1 MSVPTITRRTFLT
14 TGVAGGVVGA
24 AVSVFGFDVQP
35 AAAQARTLKIERTT
49 ETRSVCPYCAV
60 GCSVIIHT
68 LGDKARNVT
77 GSTVVHVEGD
87 PDSPVNRGT
96 LCSKGA
102 TLKDDIVNDRRITTL
117 RYRAPGSDRWEEKSW
132 EWAIDR
138 IAHLIKQTRDA
149 KFVAKDHKGRTINA
163 LTAMAVVGG
172 GTHSNENNYPIQK
185 AFPAGLSIIPVE
197 QQARI

>member
-1 MSVPTITRRTFLT
+1 MSVPTMTRRTFLKV
-14 TGVAGGVVGA
+14 GVAGA
-24 AVSVFGFDVQP
+24 AVSVFGFDVKP
-35 AAAQARTLKIERTT
+35 ATAQARGLKIDRTT

-149 KFVAKDHKGRTINA
+149 KFVGKDHKGRTINA

-172 GTHSNENNYPIQK
+172 CTDSNENNYLIQK
-185 AFPAGLSIIPVE
+185 AFRAGLSIIPVE

>member
-1 MSVPTITRRTFLT
+1 MSVPTMTRRTFLKV
-14 TGVAGGVVGA
+14 GVAGA
-24 AVSVFGFDVQP
+24 AVSVFGFDVKP
-35 AAAQARTLKIERTT
+35 AAAQARSLKIARTT

-149 KFVAKDHKGRTINA
+149 KFVGKDHKGRTINA

-172 GTHSNENNYPIQK
+172 CTDSNENNYLIQK
-185 AFPAGLSIIPVE
+185 AFRAGLSIIPVE

>member
-1 MSVPTITRRTFLT
+1 MSVLTMTRRTFLKV
-14 TGVAGGVVGA
+14 GVAGA
-24 AVSVFGFDVQP
+24 AVSVFGFDVKP
-35 AAAQARTLKIERTT
+35 AAAQARSLKIDRTT

-149 KFVAKDHKGRTINA
+149 KFVGKDHKGRTINA

-172 GTHSNENNYPIQK
+172 CTDSNENNYLIQK
-185 AFPAGLSIIPVE
+185 AFRAGLSIIPVE

>member
-1 MSVPTITRRTFLT
+1 MSVPTITRRTFLKA
-14 TGVAGGVVGA
+14 GVAGA
-24 AVSVFGFDVQP
+24 AVTVFGFDVQP
-35 AAAQARTLKIERTT
+35 AAAQARTFKIAHTT

-68 LGDKARNVT
+68 LGDKSRNVT

-87 PDSPVNRGT
+87 PDSPINRGT

-102 TLKDDIVNDRRITTL
+102 TLRDDIVNDRRLTAVM
-117 RYRAPGSDRWEEKSW
+117 YRAPGSDQWEQKSW
-132 EWAIDR
+132 DWAVDR
-138 IAHLIKQTRDA
+138 IAHLIKTTRDT
-149 KFVAKDHKGRTINA
+149 KLIEKDHKGRTVNA

-172 GTHSNENNYPIQK
+172 CTDSNENNYLIQK
-185 AFPAGLSIIPVE
+185 AFRAGLSVIPVE

>member
-1 MSVPTITRRTFLT
+1 MSVPTITRRTFLKA
-14 TGVAGGVVGA
+14 GVAGATVT
-24 AVSVFGFDVQP
+24 VFGFDAQP
-35 AAAQARTLKIERTT
+35 AAAQARTLKIARTT

-68 LGDKARNVT
+68 LGDKSRNVT

-87 PDSPVNRGT
+87 PDSPINRGT

-102 TLKDDIVNDRRITTL
+102 TLRDDIVNDRRLTTVM
-117 RYRAPGSDRWEEKSW
+117 YRAPGSTQWEEKSW
-132 EWAIDR
+132 DWALDR
-138 IAHLIKQTRDA
+138 IAHLIKATRDS
-149 KFVAKDHKGRTINA
+149 KLIEKDYKGRTVNA

-172 GTHSNENNYPIQK
+172 CTDSNENNYLLQK
-185 AFPAGLSIIPVE
+185 AFRAGLGVIPVE

>member
-1 MSVPTITRRTFLT
+1 MSVPTMTRRTFLKV
-14 TGVAGGVVGA
+14 GVAGA
-24 AVSVFGFDVQP
+24 AVSVFGFDVKP
-35 AAAQARTLKIERTT
+35 AAAQARSLKIDRTT

-172 GTHSNENNYPIQK
+172 CTDSNENNYLIQK
-185 AFPAGLSIIPVE
+185 AFRAGLSIIPVE

>member
-1 MSVPTITRRTFLT
+1 
-14 TGVAGGVVGA
+14 
-24 AVSVFGFDVQP
+24 
-35 AAAQARTLKIERTT
+35 
-49 ETRSVCPYCAV
+49 
-60 GCSVIIHT
+60 
-68 LGDKARNVT
+68 
-77 GSTVVHVEGD
+77 
-87 PDSPVNRGT
+87 VNRGT

-149 KFVAKDHKGRTINA
+149 KFVGKDHKGRTINA

-172 GTHSNENNYPIQK
+172 CTDSNENNYLIQK
-185 AFPAGLSIIPVE
+185 AFRAGLSIIPVE

>member
-1 MSVPTITRRTFLT
+1 MSVPTMTRRTFLKV
-14 TGVAGGVVGA
+14 GVAGA
-24 AVSVFGFDVQP
+24 AVSVFGFDVKP
-35 AAAQARTLKIERTT
+35 AAAQARSLKIDRTT
-49 ETRSVCPYCAV
+49 DTRSVCPYCAV

-149 KFVAKDHKGRTINA
+149 KFVGKDHKGRTINA

-172 GTHSNENNYPIQK
+172 CTDSNENNYLIQK
-185 AFPAGLSIIPVE
+185 AFRAGLSIIPVE